1 MPLSEH
7 EQRLLEQMEQQLYD
21 DDPKLAGRLA
31 EDPGRAHTRK
41 RLILGALVLLL
52 GLGLV
57 VLGVAASQIWIGGVG
72 FLVMVAGVGYAMTP
86 GGRRAELGTV
96 QDDGG
101 ISRHKSKSGGSGSL
115 GGLKKRLGGS
125 GAGRAGPTGGSGSF
139 MERMEQRWERRR
151 RDGGGW

>member
-41 RLILGALVLLL
+41 RLIVGALVSLV

-57 VLGVAASQIWIGGVG
+57 VLGVASSQIWIGGVG

-86 GGRRAELGTV
+86 GSSSPRLGTV

-101 ISRHKSKSGGSGSL
+101 ITTHKPKSARGSGTL
-115 GGLKKRLGGS
+115 GGLTKRFGGGRS
-125 GAGRAGPTGGSGSF
+125 GGTGSSSGSF

-151 RDGGGW
+151 RDGNGW

>member
-41 RLILGALVLLL
+41 RVVLGALVLLL

-57 VLGVAASQIWIGGVG
+57 VLGVATSQIWVGGIG

-86 GGRRAELGTV
+86 GSRRAQLGTV
-96 QDDGG
+96 KDDGEV
-101 ISRHKSKSGGSGSL
+101 SAHTPKPGSSSL
-115 GGLKKRLGGS
+115 GGLKKRF
-125 GAGRAGPTGGSGSF
+125 GGSGSGSTSKPTSGTF
-139 MERMEQRWERRR
+139 MERMEQRWEKRH